1 MEELKTER
9 LKGSVRIRIEQ
20 PTDEVAEARKEK
32 RPESLP
38 LFYLVLLIL
47 TFPISA
53 LSLFLS
59 LTP

>member
-20 PTDEVAEARKEK
+20 PPFES
-32 RPESLP
+32 PETLKDLQSVPLP
-38 LFYLVLLIL
+38 VFYRILLVL

-53 LSLFLS
+53 LSLYLS
-59 LTP
+59 FAP